1 MKGYVVILDTEI
13 NDPEGL
19 AAMSERVRQV
29 VTRDHGEVLVRGG
42 TITRKHGDADPPA
55 RLTVVEFNS
64 TEDAEA
70 LFEDAAVVEL
80 QEERHRYATSTVF
93 IVQGV

>member
-19 AAMSERVRQV
+19 AAMSERVRQA
-29 VTRDHGEVLVRGG
+29 VTRDHGEVLIRGG
-42 TITRKHGDADPPA
+42 AITPKHGSADPPA

-64 TEDAEA
+64 IEDAEA
-70 LFEDAAVVEL
+70 LFEDAVVREL
-80 QEERHRYATSTVF
+80 QEERHRYATSTAF
-93 IVQGV
+93 IIEGV

>member
-1 MKGYVVILDTEI
+1 MKGYVVIIDTEI

-42 TITRKHGDADPPA
+42 AITPKHGNAAPPV
-55 RLTVVEFNS
+55 RMTVVEFNS
-64 TEDAEA
+64 VEDAEA
-70 LFEDAAVVEL
+70 LFEDAGVREL
-80 QEERHRYATSTVF
+80 QEERHRYATSTAF
-93 IVQGV
+93 IIEGV